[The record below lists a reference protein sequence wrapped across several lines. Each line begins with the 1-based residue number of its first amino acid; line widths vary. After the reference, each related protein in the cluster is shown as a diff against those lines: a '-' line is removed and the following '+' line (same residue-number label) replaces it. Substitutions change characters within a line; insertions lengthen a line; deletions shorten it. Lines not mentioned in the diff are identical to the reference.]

1 MKSWIVAVLG
11 LMLVAATTATAGVH
25 DPIFLKWLDPA
36 NPRDRAIRVY
46 WEKAEAGNATATQLI
61 DLGTMLFER
70 GYPKDAER
78 MYKRAAKLEPDLPDP
93 WFRTGLVRQSQGH
106 LRSARRAYR
115 KCLKILTGHGWCNFY
130 MGRACEQD
138 HLVGK
143 ALYYYGRAFQFAPE
157 LADPKVNPEVLRSRL
172 MPSILA
178 KREAEEG
185 FEAVLP
191 MGLLGPDEVAAAG
204 GEPQA
209 QAPPEPQRPAAAPPA
224 PRAAG
229 QQPQASRRTG
239 KRPSIPKYTVRRVR
253 PAATE
258 EAKPAPSAA
267 LPPGQPTFGVV
278 NPNAPPPPKP
288 TPRTKPQAPSKS
300 PAAGGAAAPP
310 APSPTP
316 SGNSGG

>member
-1 MKSWIVAVLG
+1 MKGWIVGVLG
-11 LMLVAATTATAGVH
+11 LMLVVAATTATAGVH
-25 DPIFLKWLDPA
+25 NPIFLKWLDPA

-46 WEKAEAGNATATQLI
+46 WEKAEAGNATAAQLI
-61 DLGTMLFER
+61 DLGTMLFYR

-93 WFRTGLVRQSQGH
+93 WFRTGLVRHSQGH
-106 LRSARRAYR
+106 LWSARRAYK

-209 QAPPEPQRPAAAPPA
+209 QAPHEPERPAAAPPA
-224 PRAAG
+224 PRAAV
-229 QQPQASRRTG
+229 QQ
-239 KRPSIPKYTVRRVR
+239 PSIPKYTVRRVR

-288 TPRTKPQAPSKS
+288 TPRAKPQAPPKS

-316 SGNSGG
+316 SGSSGG